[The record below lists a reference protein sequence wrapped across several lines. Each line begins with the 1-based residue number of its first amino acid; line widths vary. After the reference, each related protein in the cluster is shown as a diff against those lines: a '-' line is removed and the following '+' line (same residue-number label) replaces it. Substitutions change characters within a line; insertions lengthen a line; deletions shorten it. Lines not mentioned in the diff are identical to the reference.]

1 MPVKLLEKAHLRFR
15 RSAVNS
21 EDNIP
26 TDRRFAN
33 ESLLFQLQN
42 AIRATGYSLNYTFD
56 RPHVSVSTKMFG
68 NDIGYHTIDGDDE
81 LLAALFAYN
90 PVQQMRSLFSG
101 RQINYT
107 KSGVMLDISYEV
119 PLGAGLPLAIHA
131 FGATSVDLQ
140 LSGALK
146 EGDWHRKRLDIEAR
160 LKASAALEITATMQ
174 TDFSVGAAGIRVKG
188 NMYTSSAVDAAL
200 RIENMNLA
208 SLQLSLPQD
217 RNEILSAT
225 SELLVI
231 KRDVDVPQTGIE
243 PRYANETCTWRFVER
258 AVGLKICAEYS
269 VPDVNGG
276 ASGISSSSALQI
288 ASPAATN
295 AAANA
300 PVYPS
305 LLLSGPVSLSIHLD
319 KADVSAKKFL
329 FEYRWDDTAARQG
342 IRHGSLSFHTPGS
355 SIVRVFSA
363 NVTTDLENY
372 NVTMSFQNGRLKHLA
387 SAKYRES
394 ENETRL
400 DVFLILDGKKTL
412 ACEVRFVGYFT
423 QKLWNIL

>member
-1 MPVKLLEKAHLRFR
+1 
-15 RSAVNS
+15 
-21 EDNIP
+21 
-26 TDRRFAN
+26 
-33 ESLLFQLQN
+33 
-42 AIRATGYSLNYTFD
+42 
-56 RPHVSVSTKMFG
+56 MFG
-68 NDIGYHTIDGDDE
+68 NDIGYQTIDGDAE
-81 LLAALFAYN
+81 LLGILFAYN

-107 KSGVMLDISYEV
+107 KSGVLMDISYEV
-119 PLGAGLPLAIHA
+119 PLCAGLPLAIHA

-146 EGDWHRKRLDIEAR
+146 EGDWQRKRLDIEAR

-188 NMYTSSAVDAAL
+188 NMYTSSSVDAAL

-225 SELLVI
+225 SELFVI
-231 KRDVDVPQTGIE
+231 KRDVDVPQMGIT

-258 AVGLKICAEYS
+258 AVGLKICSEYS

-276 ASGISSSSALQI
+276 LKTSSAL
-288 ASPAATN
+288 ALADTSVDES
-295 AAANA
+295 A

-305 LLLSGPVSLSIHLD
+305 LLLSGPVSLNIHLD
-319 KADVSAKKFL
+319 KTDVSAKKFL
-329 FEYRWDDTAARQG
+329 FEYRWNDTAVQQG
-342 IRHGSLSFHTPGS
+342 VRHGSLSFHTPGS

-363 NVTTDLENY
+363 NLTSDRENY

-412 ACEVRFVGYFT
+412 ACEVRF
-423 QKLWNIL
+423 LILIIFYNFFF